1 MNFWIFITTDQ
12 KDKNRPYTAREI
24 YEQRMEDSFW
34 GLAKRTPNRK
44 NLEIGDKVIFY
55 LGNPEK
61 MFAGIATIA
70 SENYKLSP
78 DERELNSHQTS
89 IFDTE
94 YGVNLKDIEIWESPR
109 YVPDLVLRLDFIEN
123 KEYWGSYFQ
132 GGVRGIIETDFQV
145 IVNPK
150 KVVESKTVLDED
162 TQQFALEVH
171 LEEFIH
177 ANWDKVNWQRNLH
190 LYETKD
196 SNGRQFPAGTW
207 SIDFLAIDND
217 TNDFVVIELKR
228 GHTSDAVVG
237 QTLRYIGWVKENL
250 ADNGQNVKG
259 IIVCREVDDALRY
272 SVGQI
277 NDIDVLM
284 YQVNFHLEPMQYKGG
299 TTPR

>member
-1 MNFWIFITTDQ
+1 MQFIEDL
-12 KDKNRPYTAREI
+12 KGFLDEKYAFYNRPEFI
-24 YEQRMEDSFW
+24 ESDPIQIPHSFTQ
-34 GLAKRTPNRK
+34 K
-44 NLEIGDKVIFY
+44 
-55 LGNPEK
+55 
-61 MFAGIATIA
+61 
-70 SENYKLSP
+70 
-78 DERELNSHQTS
+78 
-89 IFDTE
+89 
-94 YGVNLKDIEIWESPR
+94 KDIEIWESPR
-109 YVPDLVLRLDFIEN
+109 YVPDLVFRLDFIEN

-284 YQVNFHLEPMQYKGG
+284 YQVNFHLEPMQ
-299 TTPR
+299 